1 MVRKGGKLTAIRIK
15 LPTDLVRLIDENLRR
30 LGYASRAEYLR
41 DVIRQDLI
49 RRGLLVKKAVIDS

>member
-1 MVRKGGKLTAIRIK
+1 MVRKGGKLTSIRIK
-15 LPTDLVRLIDENLRR
+15 LPADLVRIIDENLRQ

-41 DVIRQDLI
+41 DVIRRDLV